1 MKKVIILSILFFLLL
16 AGCSKSNSNKAKVRI
31 AYLQGDL
38 HQLACWIALEKGLFK
53 AEGVDVEVAGIFK
66 AGPEEM
72 SAFASKSI
80 DVGYVGQAPATT
92 AVANKTADVKVI
104 AQVNKEGSAIVV
116 RKNSKIKHI
125 SQLAGKS
132 IAIPGHSTVQDF
144 LLRKALNKYG
154 IKVNKVNDIVLKPP
168 EMIGALKT
176 DQIDAFIAWEP
187 YPAKAVTMGIGK
199 ILMTSNDIWK
209 GHQCCV
215 LVVDSEFMNK
225 NIEKIKGILR
235 AHVHATDFIR
245 NNPNEAVQIAV
256 KYTGMDKD
264 TIRHSMKTILYDY
277 IPVVDG
283 EIEYVEFLSKLGYIK
298 VDNAKDFTEKFVDT
312 KIIHD
317 IKTK

>member
-1 MKKVIILSILFFLLL
+1 MRKVIITLFLLFL
-16 AGCSKSNSNKAKVRI
+16 FLTGCSKSNSNKVRI

-38 HQLACWIALEKGLFK
+38 HQLACWVALEKGLFR

-92 AVANKTADVKVI
+92 AVANKTADVRVI
-104 AQVNKEGSAIVV
+104 AQVNKEGSAIVI
-116 RKNSKIKHI
+116 KKDSKIKHF
-125 SQLAGKS
+125 SQLSGRS

-154 IKVNKVNDIVLKPP
+154 IKVNKVKYIVLKPP
-168 EMIGALKT
+168 EMIGALKS

-187 YPAKAVTMGIGK
+187 YPAKAVTMGIGR
-199 ILMTSNDIWK
+199 ILMTSNNIWK
-209 GHQCCV
+209 GHPCCV
-215 LVVDSEFMNK
+215 LAVDTEYMSK
-225 NIEKIKGILR
+225 NIEKIKRIVK
-235 AHVHATDFIR
+235 AHIQATDFIK

-256 KYTGMDKD
+256 KYTGMDEE
-264 TIRHSMKTILYDY
+264 TIRYSMKTILYDY
-277 IPVVDG
+277 IPVVEG
-283 EIEYVEFLSKLGYIK
+283 EIEYVQFLSKLGYIK
-298 VDNAKDFTEKFVDT
+298 IDNAKEFTEKFVDT

-317 IKTK
+317 IKNK